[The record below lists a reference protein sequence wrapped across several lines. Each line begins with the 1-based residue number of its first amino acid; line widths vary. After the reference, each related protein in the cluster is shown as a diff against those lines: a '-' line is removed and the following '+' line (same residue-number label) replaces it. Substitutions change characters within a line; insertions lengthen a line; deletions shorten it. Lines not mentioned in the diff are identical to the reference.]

1 MRTEKQ
7 IKKLWDTNK
16 PTISVVCTTFNQDKY
31 ISQCI
36 DSILAQKSSFP
47 FEVVVYN
54 DCSTDKTESI
64 ISLYQKKY
72 PSIIKPIHNRKNLFL
87 SNELPEVSP
96 LSISTGLYFAS
107 CEGDDYWCNEN
118 KLEVQASFLEENK
131 DFACC
136 FHDYRIYDQNTKNY
150 LLGYN
155 HSISDFNVDTDSKI
169 SDEFLKLRK
178 IIIRAPTKLMTRSAV
193 IAAGELRKKYT
204 NRSIKIPGDNF
215 HTAVMPT
222 LGKTMYFGTLK
233 AAVFRRHNESSWNP
247 TSMAYKNEMRMHL
260 GIALTKFFSDQ
271 NDKEMAEYWHQESR
285 NRLDLFLTET
295 INEKI
300 KQ

>member
-36 DSILAQKSSFP
+36 DSILTQKTSFP
-47 FEVVVYN
+47 FEIIVYN
-54 DCSTDKTESI
+54 DCSTDKTEKI
-64 ISLYQKKY
+64 ISLYHKKY

-87 SNELPEVSP
+87 SNEQPDVTP

-118 KLEVQASFLEENK
+118 KLETQASFLEENK

-136 FHDYRIYDQNTKNY
+136 FHDYLIFDQNINKFFP
-150 LLGYN
+150 GYN
-155 HSISDFNVDTDSKI
+155 RSCSGFDIDSNSVALESI
-169 SDEFLKLRK
+169 LKPRK
-178 IIIRAPTKLMTRSAV
+178 IIIRAPTKLMTRDAV
-193 IAAGELRKKYT
+193 IAAGEIRKKYT
-204 NRSIKIPGDNF
+204 NKSIKIPGDNF
-215 HTAVMPT
+215 LTAIMPS
-222 LGKTMYFGTLK
+222 LGKTMYFGSLK

-271 NDKEMAEYWHQESR
+271 KDKEMAEYWHQESR
-285 NRLDLFLTET
+285 KRLDLFLSET
-295 INEKI
+295 ISESVK
-300 KQ
+300 